1 MRYLNQR
8 TGVAIEVN
16 SKVSGQDWQEVP
28 PPAKAVKK
36 GGVKSDTNLCNDK

>member
-8 TGVAIEVN
+8 TGVVIEVN

-28 PPAKAVKK
+28 PPAKAVQED
-36 GGVKSDTNLCNDK
+36 GVKSDANLCDNQ

>member
-36 GGVKSDTNLCNDK
+36 GGVKSDTNLRNDK